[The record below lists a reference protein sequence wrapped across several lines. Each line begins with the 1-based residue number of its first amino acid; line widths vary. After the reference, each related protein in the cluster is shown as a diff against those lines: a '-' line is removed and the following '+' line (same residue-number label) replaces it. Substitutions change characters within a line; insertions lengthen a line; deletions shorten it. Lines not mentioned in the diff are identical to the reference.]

1 MADRRRRP
9 GERSG
14 GARLWI
20 AAAIALVIGLL
31 LGLLVAHRARKP
43 AGAPQP
49 AAAVKPAHP
58 PTTRLKPPPA
68 PKPKGPAPGLPAAT
82 QFDFYTI
89 LPEMHATA
97 RPSARRA
104 MGATA
109 ASARAAPQKG
119 VAPRPTR
126 VVTGHFILQAA
137 SFPDIADANRLR
149 AELALRGLESY
160 IEKVS
165 ISGRGAFYRVRIGP
179 LRRAAIP
186 HTRHILARL
195 DLKPILLREARGN

>member
-14 GARLWI
+14 GARLWM

-43 AGAPQP
+43 AAPPQP
-49 AAAVKPAHP
+49 AATVKPAHP
-58 PTTRLKPPPA
+58 PATRLKPPPA

-97 RPSARRA
+97 RPLTRHTQGVAA
-104 MGATA
+104 GAQAPPTNNAAPHA
-109 ASARAAPQKG
+109 ASIVKG
-119 VAPRPTR
+119 R
-126 VVTGHFILQAA
+126 FILQAA
-137 SFPDIADANRLR
+137 SFPDIADASRLR
-149 AELALRGLESY
+149 AELALRGLGSY

-179 LRRAAIP
+179 LRRTAIA
-186 HTRHILARL
+186 HARHILARL
-195 DLKPILLREARGN
+195 NLKPILLREARGN